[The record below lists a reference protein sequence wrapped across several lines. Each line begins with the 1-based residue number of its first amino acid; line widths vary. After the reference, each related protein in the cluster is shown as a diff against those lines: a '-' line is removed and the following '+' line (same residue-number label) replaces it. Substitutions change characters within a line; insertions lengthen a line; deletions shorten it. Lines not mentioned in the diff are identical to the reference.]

1 MKEVTINGGYK
12 AESHPATRHY
22 KSETH
27 SRGAKQFFFFNTDH
41 EKATQLSIE
50 QLGKV

>member
-27 SRGAKQFFFFNTDH
+27 SRGAKQFF
-41 EKATQLSIE
+41 LSI
-50 QLGKV
+50 QIMKKQHSYPLSN